1 MIIIH
6 DERETNQDYTSM
18 EEVSEVMA
26 VVALS
31 LGIGGLVGRGMSK
44 AK

>member
-18 EEVSEVMA
+18 EVSEVMA

-31 LGIGGLVGRGMSK
+31 LGI
-44 AK
+44 

>member
-31 LGIGGLVGRGMSK
+31 LGI
-44 AK
+44 

>member
-18 EEVSEVMA
+18 EVSEVMA